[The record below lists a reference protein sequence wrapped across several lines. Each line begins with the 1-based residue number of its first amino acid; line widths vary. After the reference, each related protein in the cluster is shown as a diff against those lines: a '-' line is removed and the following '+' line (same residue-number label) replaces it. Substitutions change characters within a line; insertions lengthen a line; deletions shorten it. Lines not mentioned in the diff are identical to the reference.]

1 MIGCLAAVFE
11 CLPVSEVA
19 WSQSLF
25 KMVKPF
31 PASSF
36 PLELKGFSFY
46 LGRHLCP
53 LQRSEAPACRGCGG
67 GWKSVAYCC
76 RWQAPILELVS
87 GKEKTG
93 RHQNLRNGIRRTY
106 TCCTPY
112 VFSGVVSKPGC
123 PLWSSEG
130 FCLLFLKITW
140 WFSQNLEAGFIKQD
154 LGVSQSRQAPS
165 CFLSQV
171 MLRPTG
177 KEQPCIQS
185 CVNILLLQAMKGQKK
200 TLRHQKACCC
210 LLWNININT
219 YWALEIFF
227 I

>member
-25 KMVKPF
+25 KTVKPF

-76 RWQAPILELVS
+76 RWQAPISELVS

-130 FCLLFLKITW
+130 FWFLFLKN
-140 WFSQNLEAGFIKQD
+140 NLVILTKSGSGFHQTRPGGESK
-154 LGVSQSRQAPS
+154 PS
-165 CFLSQV
+165 SAQ
-171 MLRPTG
+171 
-177 KEQPCIQS
+177 
-185 CVNILLLQAMKGQKK
+185 LLPFPGNASTHWEGAAMY
-200 TLRHQKACCC
+200 TVLC
-210 LLWNININT
+210 
-219 YWALEIFF
+219 
-227 I
+227 